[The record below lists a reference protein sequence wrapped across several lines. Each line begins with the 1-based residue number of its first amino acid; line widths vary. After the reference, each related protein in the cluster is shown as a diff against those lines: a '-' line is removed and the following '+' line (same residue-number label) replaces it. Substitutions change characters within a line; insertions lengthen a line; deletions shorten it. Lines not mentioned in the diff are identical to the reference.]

1 MSEPV
6 TEDVVVLEARHAE
19 LERAIEE
26 LTKDNQARRGEILLA
41 GDSQTFSLVVAA
53 LFVFAVGFVIA
64 AIFFPGTTHTL
75 TICR

>member
-1 MSEPV
+1 VSD
-6 TEDVVVLEARHAE
+6 DVVVLEARHAE

-26 LTKDNQARRGEILLA
+26 LTKENQARRGEILLA
-41 GDSQTFSLVVAA
+41 GDAQTFSLVVAA
-53 LFVFAVGFVIA
+53 IAVFAIGFAIG